1 MDDPT
6 SPHPNQIIA
15 AGLKAINQELAQLPE
30 GKKGAFVTVADAR
43 GLRVGV
49 ATRLGDGSWKLSA
62 EVEQRWAKQH
72 PDAKLTVTKTW

>member
-1 MDDPT
+1 MSDPVPT
-6 SPHPNQIIA
+6 NPLIA
-15 AGLKAINQELAQLPE
+15 SGLKAIDQELAHLPQ
-30 GKKGAFVTVADAR
+30 GTKGAFVTVADAR

-49 ATRLGDGSWKLSA
+49 ATRLGDGSWKVSA